1 METLDLKVLEY
12 ENDEYANI
20 NGTSFQGVI
29 KTTYDQLVEIFGK
42 PTFTDADPYEKVN
55 AEWTINSTV
64 VEKDQDPDDY
74 FYKVFTIYN
83 WKDGRIPTEEY
94 EWHIGGQDYEAK
106 EIADAIFENY
116 INKSKGQDVMVTT
129 TVATVITMIA
139 TMFAY
144 YFGRFVG
151 SRDKVDII
159 VDSMLKRLEKDGFI
173 RTKKGKDGEVEL
185 IKINDLTNE
194 F

>member
-116 INKSKGQDVMVTT
+116 INKSKG
-129 TVATVITMIA
+129 
-139 TMFAY
+139 
-144 YFGRFVG
+144 
-151 SRDKVDII
+151 
-159 VDSMLKRLEKDGFI
+159 
-173 RTKKGKDGEVEL
+173 
-185 IKINDLTNE
+185 
-194 F
+194 

>member
-42 PTFTDADPYEKVN
+42 PTYTDADPYEKVN

-106 EIADAIFENY
+106 EIADAIFENH

-129 TVATVITMIA
+129 TVATTITMIA
-139 TMFAY
+139 SMFAFY
-144 YFGRFVG
+144 YGKHLG
-151 SRDKVDII
+151 SKASVEKI
-159 VDSMLKRLEKDGFI
+159 VDSMLDKMEKDGFI
-173 RTKKGKDGEVEL
+173 KTKKNSLGQTEL
-185 IKINDLTNE
+185 IPIKDLTNG
-194 F
+194 